1 MDMGICYSALCYEDL
16 KIMIF
21 IFFNLFTLFDTA
33 GTAVLWW
40 TWVMKKKALDAIEPA
55 MQLEADQRNVTAFL
69 GFSIAATVFTVS
81 HMKFSN
87 VLLNRKGEK
96 KF

>member
-1 MDMGICYSALCYEDL
+1 
-16 KIMIF
+16 
-21 IFFNLFTLFDTA
+21 
-33 GTAVLWW
+33 
-40 TWVMKKKALDAIEPA
+40 MKKKALDAIEPA

-96 KF
+96 KS